1 MNESKMLQKASLEE
15 EAISQFQKE
24 KNYQLDRLKATNEEE
39 LLRIKREYENK
50 VEEMYRQIQAR

>member
-50 VEEMYRQIQAR
+50 VEEMHRQIQAR